1 MTNIYGGISML
12 KNRTLIGIILI
23 AAAIGLCFGISPLFN
38 SILSSK
44 TKIIRLRQDIPQGVQ
59 ITGAMLEAVEVGTLN
74 LPADMQNDPKEIIGK
89 YTVSAMFAGDS
100 FTDKKLSDSID
111 TSDSLLRQLK
121 PNETA
126 MSVTVIYLFGA
137 LLMSGGIVVLLGITP
152 EVMTQDIMSLLSR
165 QRSLKYLV
173 AKAQGKVRRSR
184 LQQAVMNV
192 RSALT
197 ATHSENKFSLLI
209 SVSLIGICAEFLL
222 AALLQNLLLIP
233 LFSGI
238 CVVLPYAY
246 VNMLLANYNRRIS
259 EELETAL
266 SIITTNYVSN
276 DDIIYAVE
284 QSIDYINPPVQQ
296 AFRKF
301 LTQTKLIN
309 SNMKLAI
316 EQLKGEIN
324 NEVFHE
330 WCDSLIE
337 CQDNV
342 TLKKTLQPITARL
355 SDIRIVNA
363 ELRNMLMSP
372 RREHIMMVFIL
383 LANYPILYF
392 INADWFSVLFD
403 TICGQVVNCIVAVVV
418 IVTVILAYK
427 YTQPIQYKR

>member
-1 MTNIYGGISML
+1 MD
-12 KNRTLIGIILI
+12 
-23 AAAIGLCFGISPLFN
+23 
-38 SILSSK
+38 
-44 TKIIRLRQDIPQGVQ
+44 RL
-59 ITGAMLEAVEVGTLN
+59 
-74 LPADMQNDPKEIIGK
+74 
-89 YTVSAMFAGDS
+89 
-100 FTDKKLSDSID
+100 
-111 TSDSLLRQLK
+111 
-121 PNETA
+121 
-126 MSVTVIYLFGA
+126 IYLFGA

-173 AKAQGKVRRSR
+173 AKAQVKVRRSR

-209 SVSLIGICAEFLL
+209 SISLIGICAGFLL

-233 LFSGI
+233 VFSGI

-309 SNMKLAI
+309 SNVKLAI

-403 TICGQVVNCIVAVVV
+403 TIFGQVVNCIVAVVV

>member
-1 MTNIYGGISML
+1 MD
-12 KNRTLIGIILI
+12 
-23 AAAIGLCFGISPLFN
+23 
-38 SILSSK
+38 
-44 TKIIRLRQDIPQGVQ
+44 RL
-59 ITGAMLEAVEVGTLN
+59 
-74 LPADMQNDPKEIIGK
+74 
-89 YTVSAMFAGDS
+89 
-100 FTDKKLSDSID
+100 
-111 TSDSLLRQLK
+111 
-121 PNETA
+121 
-126 MSVTVIYLFGA
+126 IYLFGA

-184 LQQAVMNV
+184 LQKAVMNV
-192 RSALT
+192 RNALT

-209 SVSLIGICAEFLL
+209 SVSLIGICAGFLL

-233 LFSGI
+233 VFSGI

-309 SNMKLAI
+309 SNVKLAI

-403 TICGQVVNCIVAVVV
+403 TIFGQVVNCIVAVVV

>member
-1 MTNIYGGISML
+1 MD
-12 KNRTLIGIILI
+12 
-23 AAAIGLCFGISPLFN
+23 
-38 SILSSK
+38 
-44 TKIIRLRQDIPQGVQ
+44 RL
-59 ITGAMLEAVEVGTLN
+59 
-74 LPADMQNDPKEIIGK
+74 
-89 YTVSAMFAGDS
+89 
-100 FTDKKLSDSID
+100 
-111 TSDSLLRQLK
+111 
-121 PNETA
+121 
-126 MSVTVIYLFGA
+126 IYLFGA

-209 SVSLIGICAEFLL
+209 SISLIGICAGFLL

-233 LFSGI
+233 VFSGI

-246 VNMLLANYNRRIS
+246 VKAWLKKTFGIIPPDAVFS
-259 EELETAL
+259 SAPEELETAL

-309 SNMKLAI
+309 SNVKLAI

-403 TICGQVVNCIVAVVV
+403 TIFGQVVNCIVAVVV

>member
-1 MTNIYGGISML
+1 MD
-12 KNRTLIGIILI
+12 
-23 AAAIGLCFGISPLFN
+23 
-38 SILSSK
+38 
-44 TKIIRLRQDIPQGVQ
+44 RL
-59 ITGAMLEAVEVGTLN
+59 
-74 LPADMQNDPKEIIGK
+74 
-89 YTVSAMFAGDS
+89 
-100 FTDKKLSDSID
+100 
-111 TSDSLLRQLK
+111 
-121 PNETA
+121 
-126 MSVTVIYLFGA
+126 IYLFGA

-152 EVMTQDIMSLLSR
+152 EVTTQDIMSLLSR

-209 SVSLIGICAEFLL
+209 SVSLIGICAGFLL

-233 LFSGI
+233 VFSGI

-309 SNMKLAI
+309 SNVKLAI
-316 EQLKGEIN
+316 EHTYKGF
-324 NEVFHE
+324 VVRH
-330 WCDSLIE
+330 S
-337 CQDNV
+337 
-342 TLKKTLQPITARL
+342 
-355 SDIRIVNA
+355 
-363 ELRNMLMSP
+363 
-372 RREHIMMVFIL
+372 MVKV
-383 LANYPILYF
+383 AN
-392 INADWFSVLFD
+392 
-403 TICGQVVNCIVAVVV
+403 
-418 IVTVILAYK
+418 
-427 YTQPIQYKR
+427 

>member
-1 MTNIYGGISML
+1 MD
-12 KNRTLIGIILI
+12 
-23 AAAIGLCFGISPLFN
+23 
-38 SILSSK
+38 
-44 TKIIRLRQDIPQGVQ
+44 RL
-59 ITGAMLEAVEVGTLN
+59 
-74 LPADMQNDPKEIIGK
+74 
-89 YTVSAMFAGDS
+89 
-100 FTDKKLSDSID
+100 
-111 TSDSLLRQLK
+111 
-121 PNETA
+121 
-126 MSVTVIYLFGA
+126 IYLFGA

-184 LQQAVMNV
+184 LQQAVMNI

-209 SVSLIGICAEFLL
+209 SVSLIGICAGFLL

-233 LFSGI
+233 IFSGI

-309 SNMKLAI
+309 SNVKLAI

-330 WCDSLIE
+330 WCDSLIL
-337 CQDNV
+337 CQNDRSLKS
-342 TLKKTLQPITARL
+342 TLTPIVNKL
-355 SDIRIVNA
+355 SDMRVVNA
-363 ELRNMLMSP
+363 DLE
-372 RREHIMMVFIL
+372 
-383 LANYPILYF
+383 YF
-392 INADWFSVLFD
+392 ITGPRKEFITMAFLVIGNIPLLYMLNKDWYNSLMN
-403 TICGQVVNCIVAVVV
+403 TIPGQ
-418 IVTVILAYK
+418 VILAVSAVGIFVATAIVIK
-427 YTQPIQYKR
+427 LTKPIEYKR

>member
-1 MTNIYGGISML
+1 MD
-12 KNRTLIGIILI
+12 
-23 AAAIGLCFGISPLFN
+23 
-38 SILSSK
+38 
-44 TKIIRLRQDIPQGVQ
+44 RL
-59 ITGAMLEAVEVGTLN
+59 
-74 LPADMQNDPKEIIGK
+74 
-89 YTVSAMFAGDS
+89 
-100 FTDKKLSDSID
+100 
-111 TSDSLLRQLK
+111 
-121 PNETA
+121 
-126 MSVTVIYLFGA
+126 IYLFGA

-184 LQQAVMNV
+184 LQKAVMNV
-192 RSALT
+192 RNALT

-209 SVSLIGICAEFLL
+209 SVSLIGICAGFLL

-233 LFSGI
+233 IFSGI

-309 SNMKLAI
+309 SNVKLAI

-403 TICGQVVNCIVAVVV
+403 TIFGQVVNCIVAVVV